1 MAANSAPEKGSF
13 TANPQTVTFVYTE
26 KPAAQ
31 GSVTE
36 RFVDEAG
43 KRIAPDK
50 TLTGQVGDLYEARPI
65 EISDYAFSRVAQ
77 GSAPAGNTFINGNV
91 IVTFVYK
98 QVPATQGSVTVRY
111 VDENG
116 NELAPNK
123 VLAGQS
129 G

>member
-1 MAANSAPEKGSF
+1 M
-13 TANPQTVTFVYTE
+13 TFVYTE

-65 EISDYAFSRVAQ
+65 EISDYAFPVWPKA
-77 GSAPAGNTFINGNV
+77 
-91 IVTFVYK
+91 
-98 QVPATQGSVTVRY
+98 VRRL
-111 VDENG
+111 VMP
-116 NELAPNK
+116 LSTAM
-123 VLAGQS
+123 
-129 G
+129 